1 MMIPHMQSIC
11 YDEDNSILLCTN
23 TLLQQ
28 ARDVMTMYL
37 KSRDFSKAAAVDP
50 SHIAVPSTDPIYKV
64 LLQSSTSSS
73 SSSSSSSV
81 ASKDKKSTD
90 GDCKV
95 RERGQNHNDDRDSAN
110 HSVDDSELLDDDS
123 FPVSVGSLHNVKG
136 GDPWGKAYQLHIH
149 KDGLIP
155 IEDTVPPSAA
165 AVHLTTT
172 TLDRQSHGPS
182 QVVATVSKVSGGS
195 SIGGWGVDAGTVW
208 KPISLPPSSSSSSA
222 STSRQQKKG
231 SSNHTKSNSSDNK
244 GNSAHSTAA
253 AAVADDDDDDKN
265 TPTKM
270 TTMADLVI
278 RKEDFFKSVLN
289 KMSPYFA
296 IIGPKGDDIICMSQ
310 YPSTSLDLAI

>member
-1 MMIPHMQSIC
+1 MYVSMMLPHMQSIC

-64 LLQSSTSSS
+64 LLQSSTT
-73 SSSSSSSV
+73 SSSSSV

-90 GDCKV
+90 GDSKV
-95 RERGQNHNDDRDSAN
+95 REDGQNHNDDRDSAN

-123 FPVSVGSLHNVKG
+123 FPVSVGSLHSVKG
-136 GDPWGKAYQLHIH
+136 GDPWGKVYQLHIH

-155 IEDTVPPSAA
+155 IEDTVPSAA
-165 AVHLTTT
+165 ALHLTTT
-172 TLDRQSHGPS
+172 TFDRQSHGPS

-231 SSNHTKSNSSDNK
+231 SSNHKKSNSSDCK
-244 GNSAHSTAA
+244 GNTAHST
-253 AAVADDDDDDKN
+253 AAVADDDDDNN

-278 RKEDFFKSVLN
+278 RKEDFFKSVLK

-296 IIGPKGDDIICMSQ
+296 IIGPKGDDVVCMLH
-310 YPSTSLDLAI
+310 YASTSLDLAI